1 MTVQGLNHLEWCL
14 HMNILFLCTSNLN
27 RSRTAEDFFKS
38 TCAAHQYKSAG
49 LSQKYC
55 KKHGTTL
62 CTIELLNWAHKI
74 YVMEDMHV
82 QRIAENA
89 GQSYLSKLEVLNI
102 EDVYQYMQPELVEKL
117 VANDKLSFL
126 NK

>member
-1 MTVQGLNHLEWCL
+1 
-14 HMNILFLCTSNLN
+14 MNILFLCTSNLN
-27 RSRTAEDFFKS
+27 RSRTAEDFFRS

-55 KKHGTTL
+55 QKHGTTL
-62 CTIELLNWAHKI
+62 CTTELLEWADK
-74 YVMEDMHV
+74 VFAMEEMHV
-82 QRIAENA
+82 QRLAEH
-89 GQSYLSKLEVLNI
+89 GGLSYLSKLEVLNI